1 MKYTKNIRLFI
12 KLLLIG
18 LFIIFLFTGIFYL
31 FDHTH
36 FNGIHSEHEE
46 QKLFHRLY
54 FTVTTLSSAGYG
66 DITPKSITVKSIVI
80 LLQLLLIISLMS
92 GLINILQ

>member
-54 FTVTTLSSAGYG
+54 FTVTTLSSANYG
-66 DITPKSITVKSIVI
+66 DIVPITTITKFIT
-80 LLQLLLIISLMS
+80 M
-92 GLINILQ
+92 ILQIIIILGVMIIFI